1 MTQNMSKNFSQQEE
15 NFWPCVSDMFLALFI
30 IALTLYAMKERSGE
44 GDLKVQEEL
53 IQETCAMLNELDTAF
68 PQEGFGKWTIEIR
81 KEHLDE
87 QDEIGSTLSNI
98 KDCKN
103 SCSLCQALVSIR
115 EKYEVQ
121 KIFEK
126 GEEPDENI
134 QTHRDAIQCLYKYVK
149 GKEGTKDDLSLI
161 REAHQEISFKL
172 IKSKQESIRLLENTT
187 DNGEL
192 HKILTREIENL
203 KKKVRET
210 QERLKNLTQKNEG
223 LVSELEK
230 SKESGKKL
238 EKINQKLEEKLG
250 EDVRP
255 VIMKKVASKFMEL
268 ERQKM
273 VQIEKDE
280 GVIRIPSETLKFK
293 KGAQQRE
300 DQVLE
305 ETPGNKANRRKIADA
320 LYEFMEEDQKEHLV
334 DTIVIEGHA
343 SKEGNKWANDLVST
357 QRAIGTWIRLNGH
370 HNFEKYKNGVGKM
383 IIGYAGFGSH
393 NLLEKEPSESEKQYD
408 DRCRR
413 IDIRFI
419 PAAVRK

>member
-1 MTQNMSKNFSQQEE
+1 MSKNFSQQEE

-30 IALTLYAMKERSGE
+30 IALALYSTTQGRLGE
-44 GDLKVQEEL
+44 GDLKVQKAL

-68 PQEGFGKWTIEIR
+68 PKEGFGEWTIEIR

-87 QDEIGSTLSNI
+87 QDKI
-98 KDCKN
+98 KEDCKGN
-103 SCSLCQALVSIR
+103 CSLCQALVSIHG
-115 EKYEVQ
+115 KDGVQ
-121 KIFEK
+121 TIWGK

-134 QTHRDAIQCLYKYVK
+134 QTHRDAILYLYEYVK
-149 GKEGTKDDLSLI
+149 GEKGTKDDLSLI

-172 IKSKQESIRLLENTT
+172 IKSKQERISLLENTT

-192 HKILTREIENL
+192 HKILTGEIENL
-203 KKKVRET
+203 KKKGHEA
-210 QERLKNLTQKNEG
+210 QERLKDLAQKNEK
-223 LVSELEK
+223 LVSELKE

-238 EKINQKLEEKLG
+238 ERINQELEEKLG
-250 EDVRP
+250 GDMRP
-255 VIMKKVASKFMEL
+255 VIMEKVTSKFMEL

-280 GVIRIPSETLKFK
+280 GVIRIPSKTLKFK

-305 ETPGNKANRRKIADA
+305 ETPENKTNMRKIADA

-357 QRAIGTWIRLNGH
+357 QRAIGTWMRLNGH

-393 NLLEKEPSESEKQYD
+393 NLLKKEPSESEKQYD

>member
-1 MTQNMSKNFSQQEE
+1 
-15 NFWPCVSDMFLALFI
+15 
-30 IALTLYAMKERSGE
+30 
-44 GDLKVQEEL
+44 
-53 IQETCAMLNELDTAF
+53 MLNELDTAF
-68 PQEGFGKWTIEIR
+68 PKEGFGEWTIEIR

-87 QDEIGSTLSNI
+87 QDKI
-98 KDCKN
+98 KEDCKGN
-103 SCSLCQALVSIR
+103 CSLCQALVSIHG
-115 EKYEVQ
+115 KDGVQ
-121 KIFEK
+121 TIWGK

-134 QTHRDAIQCLYKYVK
+134 QTHRDAILYLYEYVK
-149 GKEGTKDDLSLI
+149 GEKGTKDDLSLI

-172 IKSKQESIRLLENTT
+172 IKSKQERISLLENTT

-192 HKILTREIENL
+192 HKILTGEIENL
-203 KKKVRET
+203 KKKGHEA
-210 QERLKNLTQKNEG
+210 QERLKDLAQKNEK
-223 LVSELEK
+223 LVSELKE

-238 EKINQKLEEKLG
+238 ERINQELEEKLG
-250 EDVRP
+250 GDMRP
-255 VIMKKVASKFMEL
+255 VIMEKVTSKFMEL

-280 GVIRIPSETLKFK
+280 GVIRIPSKTLKFK

-305 ETPGNKANRRKIADA
+305 ETPENKTNMRKIADA

-357 QRAIGTWIRLNGH
+357 QRAIGTWMRLNGH

-393 NLLEKEPSESEKQYD
+393 NLLKKEPSESEKQYD